1 MCGFLCDPVRLSS
14 WYFGNTFLK
23 DLECY
28 FSAEFLHWDTLDIL
42 WRSPKAHSIAR
53 ISRYTCTCYNFA
65 ILAHLCT
72 SVDMTSSGVKDKGD
86 PHQSHWASIVS
97 SFGQQRINIASRAA
111 ATLRRNICAWGSQ
124 MPRDWSLSRRIFR
137 TFPGIKWHRRGED
150 IEGIEGWIFRLVSGW
165 TNHAR
170 GIPSSHIQPFL
181 PLSSP
186 ASWQQLPTSQVQ
198 ARPNSCCDPGLLD
211 LFRWD
216 MTGGGPYPTDGLP
229 WTCSSLVCSV
239 LHGTSM
245 ALSVWF
251 G

>member
-1 MCGFLCDPVRLSS
+1 MCGVFCDPVRLSS

-65 ILAHLCT
+65 ISAHLCT

-111 ATLRRNICAWGSQ
+111 NATGLVLVAKDLQNLCGYEVAQKGRR
-124 MPRDWSLSRRIFR
+124 
-137 TFPGIKWHRRGED
+137 HRRHR
-150 IEGIEGWIFRLVSGW
+150 RL
-165 TNHAR
+165 N
-170 GIPSSHIQPFL
+170 
-181 PLSSP
+181 LSFSLCLD
-186 ASWQQLPTSQVQ
+186 Q
-198 ARPNSCCDPGLLD
+198 SC
-211 LFRWD
+211 
-216 MTGGGPYPTDGLP
+216 
-229 WTCSSLVCSV
+229 
-239 LHGTSM
+239 
-245 ALSVWF
+245 
-251 G
+251 